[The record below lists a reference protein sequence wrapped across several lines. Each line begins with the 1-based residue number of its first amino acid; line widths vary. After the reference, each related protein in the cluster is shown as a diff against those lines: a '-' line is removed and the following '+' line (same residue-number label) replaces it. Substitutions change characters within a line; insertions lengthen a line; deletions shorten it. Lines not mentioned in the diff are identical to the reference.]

1 MDASLRKQRRFYD
14 LSFVLCLALAI
25 FLAGMTTALFF
36 MGDKTGYS
44 SGASIRV
51 QSGPTIRVQQQG
63 SIDGGSQVSR
73 MPQQRETLASQPV
86 RPQLI
91 RITTVHHSPKPKAAY
106 RPYVVKSGET
116 LSRLDPEGWKHT
128 CEINKQFGSIRKA
141 DCALMADTTI
151 LLPVAVVESMTL
163 AKVDSPAAPSERIA
177 QTEIRDRL
185 SQTDRLRLA
194 EIARQ
199 RFCDHPGNE
208 SSPACE
214 PERTM
219 GFEML
224 ALSLQRSSDRT

>member
-1 MDASLRKQRRFYD
+1 MDASFRKQRRFYD

-25 FLAGMTTALFF
+25 FLAGVTVTLSVMNKAR
-36 MGDKTGYS
+36 YS
-44 SGASIRV
+44 SDALVRV

-73 MPQQRETLASQPV
+73 MPQQREMPASQSVQP
-86 RPQLI
+86 PLI
-91 RITTVHHSPKPKAAY
+91 RAVYPLPKPKAAY

-128 CEINKQFGSIRKA
+128 CEINQQFGSIRKA

-163 AKVDSPAAPSERIA
+163 AKVDSPAAPFKQIVR
-177 QTEIRDRL
+177 TEIRNQL
-185 SQTDRLRLA
+185 SQDDQLRLA
-194 EIARQ
+194 E
-199 RFCDHPGNE
+199 NE
-208 SSPACE
+208 SSPACD

-219 GFEML
+219 RFEML
-224 ALSLQRSSDRT
+224 ALSLRRSSDRT

>member
-25 FLAGMTTALFF
+25 FLAGVTTALFF

-86 RPQLI
+86 RPLLI
-91 RITTVHHSPKPKAAY
+91 RADTINPSPKPKAAY

-128 CEINKQFGSIRKA
+128 CEINQQFGSIRKA

-163 AKVDSPAAPSERIA
+163 AKVDSPAAPFKQIVR
-177 QTEIRDRL
+177 TEIRNRL
-185 SQTDRLRLA
+185 SQDDQLRLA
-194 EIARQ
+194 E
-199 RFCDHPGNE
+199 NE
-208 SSPACE
+208 SSPACD

-219 GFEML
+219 RFEML
-224 ALSLQRSSDRT
+224 ALSLRRSSDRT

>member
-1 MDASLRKQRRFYD
+1 MDASLRKQQQYYD
-14 LSFVLCLALAI
+14 FSFVLCLVLAI

-51 QSGPTIRVQQQG
+51 QSGPMIRVQQG
-63 SIDGGSQVSR
+63 DVDGGTQVSR
-73 MPQQRETLASQPV
+73 MPQQREMPASQSVQP
-86 RPQLI
+86 PLI
-91 RITTVHHSPKPKAAY
+91 RAVYPLPKPKAAY

-116 LSRLDPEGWKHT
+116 LSRLDPEGWRHT

-163 AKVDSPAAPSERIA
+163 AKVDSPAAPFKQIVR
-177 QTEIRDRL
+177 TEIRNRL
-185 SQTDRLRLA
+185 SQDDQLRLA

-199 RFCDHPGNE
+199 QFCDHPGNE
-208 SSPACE
+208 SSLACE
-214 PERTM
+214 LERAAS
-219 GFEML
+219 FEML
-224 ALSLQRSSDRT
+224 VLSLQRSSDRT

>member
-1 MDASLRKQRRFYD
+1 MDASLRKQQQYYD
-14 LSFVLCLALAI
+14 FSFVLCLVLAI

-51 QSGPTIRVQQQG
+51 QSGPMIRVQQG
-63 SIDGGSQVSR
+63 DVDGGTQVSR

-128 CEINKQFGSIRKA
+128 CEINQQFGSIRKA
-141 DCALMADTTI
+141 DCVLMADTTI

-199 RFCDHPGNE
+199 RFCDHLGNE

-219 GFEML
+219 RFEML

>member
-1 MDASLRKQRRFYD
+1 MDTSLRKQQQYYD
-14 LSFVLCLALAI
+14 FSFVLCLVLAI
-25 FLAGMTTALFF
+25 FFAGMTTALFF

-51 QSGPTIRVQQQG
+51 QSGPMIRVQQG
-63 SIDGGSQVSR
+63 DVDGGAQVSR

-86 RPQLI
+86 RPRLI

-128 CEINKQFGSIRKA
+128 CEINQQFGSIRKA

-163 AKVDSPAAPSERIA
+163 AAVDSPAAPSERIA
-177 QTEIRDRL
+177 
-185 SQTDRLRLA
+185 
-194 EIARQ
+194 
-199 RFCDHPGNE
+199 
-208 SSPACE
+208 
-214 PERTM
+214 
-219 GFEML
+219 
-224 ALSLQRSSDRT
+224 

>member
-1 MDASLRKQRRFYD
+1 MDASLRKQQQYYD
-14 LSFVLCLALAI
+14 FSFVLCLVLAI

-73 MPQQRETLASQPV
+73 IPQQRETSVSQPV
-86 RPQLI
+86 RPLLI
-91 RITTVHHSPKPKAAY
+91 RADTINPSPKPKAAY

-116 LSRLDPEGWKHT
+116 LSRLDPAGWKHT
-128 CEINKQFGSIRKA
+128 CDINRQFGSIRKA
-141 DCALMADTTI
+141 DCALMADAVI

-163 AKVDSPAAPSERIA
+163 AAVNLPAVPSERIA

-185 SQTDRLRLA
+185 PQAARLYLA
-194 EIARQ
+194 EKARQ
-199 RFCDHPGNE
+199 QFCDHSGNE
-208 SSPACE
+208 RSPACE
-214 PERTM
+214 LERAAS
-219 GFEML
+219 FEML
-224 ALSLQRSSDRT
+224 VLSLQRSSDRT

>member
-1 MDASLRKQRRFYD
+1 MDASLRKQQQYYD
-14 LSFVLCLALAI
+14 FSFVLCLVLAI

-51 QSGPTIRVQQQG
+51 QSGPMIRVQQG
-63 SIDGGSQVSR
+63 DVDGGTQVSR
-73 MPQQRETLASQPV
+73 MPQQREMPASQSVQP
-86 RPQLI
+86 PLI
-91 RITTVHHSPKPKAAY
+91 RAVYPLPKPKAAY

-163 AKVDSPAAPSERIA
+163 AKVDSPAAPFKQIVR
-177 QTEIRDRL
+177 TEIRNRL
-185 SQTDRLRLA
+185 SQDDQLRLA
-194 EIARQ
+194 E
-199 RFCDHPGNE
+199 NE
-208 SSPACE
+208 SSPACD

-219 GFEML
+219 RFEML
-224 ALSLQRSSDRT
+224 ALSLRRLSDRT

>member
-73 MPQQRETLASQPV
+73 MPQQREIPASQSVQP
-86 RPQLI
+86 PLI
-91 RITTVHHSPKPKAAY
+91 RAVYPLPKPKAAY

-116 LSRLDPEGWKHT
+116 LSRLDPEGWRHT

-163 AKVDSPAAPSERIA
+163 AKVDSPAAPFKQIVR
-177 QTEIRDRL
+177 TEIRNRL
-185 SQTDRLRLA
+185 SQDDQLRLA

-199 RFCDHPGNE
+199 QFCDHPGNE
-208 SSPACE
+208 SSLACE